1 MEAFATPLPLIRPI
15 SDMRTKL
22 NDVCEQA
29 TLAQEPV
36 ILTKN
41 GVPAYV
47 LMDCKAYES
56 AEHRARVLGALREAE
71 MEERY
76 RPESLSSEE
85 SDESMQR
92 FFSHWGID
100 YYAEVKA

>member
-47 LMDCKAYES
+47 LMDCK
-56 AEHRARVLGALREAE
+56 

-92 FFSHWGID
+92 LFSHWGID